1 MLGDTYA
8 WPPFLRGADRPRDKS
23 AAAVRAH
30 IIELFD
36 RAVRTERAFVAADA
50 SIRRMRRQ
58 ILVAIF
64 AVRPELQRH
73 GRRAPK
79 SWHIVSNRE
88 ENLND
93 EIPSFPDV
101 RYLRHA
107 RIRFAISA
115 VSESRIADGVREKR
129 GAGAG
134 WMAP

>member
-1 MLGDTYA
+1 MPRDIFKAVFEMHAFVGRRMLGDTYA

-73 GRRAPK
+73 GRRALK
-79 SWHIVSNRE
+79 TAGTSSQIARE
-88 ENLND
+88 
-93 EIPSFPDV
+93 I
-101 RYLRHA
+101 
-107 RIRFAISA
+107 
-115 VSESRIADGVREKR
+115 
-129 GAGAG
+129 
-134 WMAP
+134 